1 MSFQRLTASSNLAN
15 TPPLLD
21 LTCTIS
27 GSYSIS
33 SFVTSDQGALTEATR
48 TYDATPICVVSES
61 SIILP
66 TCSAPTEAVAGEPTE
81 APPPDKWL
89 TSSNRGGTTVEAH
102 HFVAAVLPTL
112 LAVLFAIPF
121 HIIHL
126 HAASLEPFHQL
137 TVSSRRRDGATL
149 SRSLLADYTSFS
161 ALSALVPGLTFTL
174 VYVAA
179 ILAPL
184 AAEAWEIALFGTC
197 AADESDGCVPV
208 MRAIPQLVRALEGV
222 LAFVVILAGLLVL
235 ALRNWTPGVMAD
247 PRSVLGIAALAHE
260 PGVAEL
266 FRQLRGDGVGLKEM
280 KTRVG
285 GLRAALGTFVAPAGH
300 DAVILAPFLALS
312 RSRPSTADDSI
323 LLPYASDPYSNFVR
337 SIRRGDL
344 LLAAVSLATISSD
357 PLPVSL
363 ANVPF
368 NRTRTF
374 ATHVVCSWIS
384 IGVLMFMVFVL
395 AVLVV
400 VVMARARM

>member
-1 MSFQRLTASSNLAN
+1 MSELSIELLSMREAIQIRWASSDLAILETHPLTPGLIPTERVLASN
-15 TPPLLD
+15 YTGLIPPLEPNTRTKQQFL
-21 LTCTIS
+21 
-27 GSYSIS
+27 
-33 SFVTSDQGALTEATR
+33 SDQGALTEATR

-61 SIILP
+61 SVILP

-89 TSSNRGGTTVEAH
+89 TSSQRGGTTVEAH

-174 VYVAA
+174 VYAAA

-260 PGVAEL
+260 QGVAEL

-300 DAVILAPFLALS
+300 VFSGLLFSEMLSYSPLFSRYHGPDHRLPTIRFCFRTPVTHTATLSEAYAAATCFWPLYLWLRYPATYFL
-312 RSRPSTADDSI
+312 
-323 LLPYASDPYSNFVR
+323 F
-337 SIRRGDL
+337 
-344 LLAAVSLATISSD
+344 
-357 PLPVSL
+357 
-363 ANVPF
+363 
-368 NRTRTF
+368 
-374 ATHVVCSWIS
+374 C
-384 IGVLMFMVFVL
+384 
-395 AVLVV
+395 
-400 VVMARARM
+400 